1 MEIKEPLRALAY
13 NTTATLPLRPGKDWW
28 RINFSRVEWRVKG
41 VYRQPGNL
49 SSRVKTDSGSGLH
62 YEHDRAHQPDT
73 VRALALLWLA
83 CQTRRVPSG
92 VRLTRAGVRAGMR
105 ELDLVADGR
114 R

>member
-1 MEIKEPLRALAY
+1 MSRNDIISLWHLGCILLK
-13 NTTATLPLRPGKDWW
+13 TAAIYRCCHR

-73 VRALALLWLA
+73 VRALALLWL
-83 CQTRRVPSG
+83 VPD
-92 VRLTRAGVRAGMR
+92 TPRA
-105 ELDLVADGR
+105 
-114 R
+114 